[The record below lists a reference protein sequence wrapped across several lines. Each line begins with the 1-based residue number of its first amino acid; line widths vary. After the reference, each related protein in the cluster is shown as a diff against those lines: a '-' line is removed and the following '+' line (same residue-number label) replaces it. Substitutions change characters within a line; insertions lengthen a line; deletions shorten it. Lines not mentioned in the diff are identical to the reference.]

1 MNNMEQ
7 RNKTHRT
14 TEFSDYWYLR
24 EGDFRPE
31 PIANI
36 FGGSYY
42 NKRFLEEM
50 EELGNLFTTKEEA
63 ARASEEI
70 RDYLRSRYGKRP

>member
-24 EGDFRPE
+24 EGDLKIPQKSVS
-31 PIANI
+31 
-36 FGGSYY
+36 G
-42 NKRFLEEM
+42 
-50 EELGNLFTTKEEA
+50 
-63 ARASEEI
+63 
-70 RDYLRSRYGKRP
+70 